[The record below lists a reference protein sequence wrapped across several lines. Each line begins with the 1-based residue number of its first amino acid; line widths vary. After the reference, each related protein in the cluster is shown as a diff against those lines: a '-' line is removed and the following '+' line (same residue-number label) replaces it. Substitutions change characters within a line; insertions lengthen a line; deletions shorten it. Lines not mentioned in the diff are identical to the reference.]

1 MYPTITNVSARSQLV
16 PLLLFVCAGI
26 VQAQE
31 IKFIDLSNI
40 RQRTELRSPPAPQ
53 SDCLVGQGCVGGGG
67 YGGGSVADGGPDPR
81 DPRALG
87 VALDSV
93 VPTDITLDPFQAEF
107 RIINTG
113 LVPVDIPI
121 SPHLTDLQPSDEW
134 QAFEYVSLAIE
145 VRLSATGPVQAL
157 GLGYVELYGAV
168 EHEETIITLKP
179 GQWIRLKAK
188 LKLHTWPSQPVE
200 ARLSGDFWLHRNV
213 YKPHAGGAFTE
224 AVNDYPNH
232 TNLPS
237 TITVRYSPT
246 HAAAQQRL
254 SKP

>member
-1 MYPTITNVSARSQLV
+1 MCPTITTVITPKRLA
-16 PLLLFVCAGI
+16 PLWLLVCAGI

-31 IKFIDLSNI
+31 IKFIDLSSI

-53 SDCLVGQGCVGGGG
+53 SDCVPNQPCAGGG

-93 VPTDITLDPFQAEF
+93 VPADITLDPFQAEF

-113 LVPVDIPI
+113 LVPFDVPV
-121 SPHLTDLQPSDEW
+121 SPHLSDLQPSDEW
-134 QAFEYVSLAIE
+134 QVFQYVSLAIE
-145 VRLSATGPVQAL
+145 VRLSSPGPVQAL
-157 GLGYVELYGAV
+157 GLGYVELYGTV
-168 EHEETIITLKP
+168 EQKDTIVTLKP
-179 GQWIRLKAK
+179 GQWIRVKAK

-200 ARLSGDFWLHRNV
+200 ARLRGDFWLHRNV
-213 YKPHAGGAFTE
+213 YKPHEGGAFTQ

-232 TNLPS
+232 TEFPS
-237 TITVRYSPT
+237 TITVRFSPT
-246 HAAAQQRL
+246 HPAPQQRV
-254 SKP
+254 PEP

>member
-1 MYPTITNVSARSQLV
+1 MSPAITSVITPKRLAR
-16 PLLLFVCAGI
+16 LLLLVCVGI

-53 SDCLVGQGCVGGGG
+53 SDCVPNQPCVGGG

-113 LVPVDIPI
+113 LVSFDVPV
-121 SPHLTDLQPSDEW
+121 SPHLSDLQPSDEW
-134 QAFEYVSLAIE
+134 QAFQYVSLAIE
-145 VRLSATGPVQAL
+145 VRLSSTDPVQAF

-168 EHEETIITLKP
+168 EHEDTIVTLKP
-179 GQWIRLKAK
+179 GQWIRVKAK
-188 LKLHTWPSQPVE
+188 LQLHTWPSQPVE
-200 ARLSGDFWLHRNV
+200 ARLRGDFWLHKNV
-213 YKPHAGGAFTE
+213 YKPHEGGAFTQ

-232 TNLPS
+232 TEFPS
-237 TITVRYSPT
+237 TITVRFSPT
-246 HAAAQQRL
+246 HPVPQQGL